1 MRALAL
7 SLLLSLA
14 SAGCTLEDGTG
25 FAVLSARLDCSF
37 AGVQPGNS
45 RLLSDGWFKTADS
58 FELKFDKLT
67 LKVRDLRLQSTGA
80 SSSSS
85 AGGSCTFDP
94 ANPPAGCSLCH
105 GGHCHCDGKL
115 VSYTELKA
123 LACGGGSTGSTL
135 VTLER
140 LLVTRDQELL
150 GAGTKN
156 EDLVCAGSCE
166 LKRGSASQVSVL
178 LDKLTMAA
186 QVRDRS
192 VANRLAGK
200 TYKITLDW
208 DLAGASLGHKFSS
221 ALGLDRDNPYM
232 LGLSVKL
239 PVTEALLD
247 GIEWHKLSVTGD
259 TITVDTTNNKT
270 AGQTMA
276 SSLANTTLL
285 VVVIRDDD

>member
-1 MRALAL
+1 MRVLAL

-14 SAGCTLEDGTG
+14 ATGCTFEDGTG

-37 AGVQPGNS
+37 AGVHPGNT
-45 RLLSDGWFKTADS
+45 RLLADGWFKTADS
-58 FELKFDKLT
+58 FELKLDKLT
-67 LKVRDLRLQSTGA
+67 LKARDLRLQSTGA
-80 SSSSS
+80 ASSSS
-85 AGGSCTFDP
+85 AGGACTFDP

-105 GGHCHCDGKL
+105 GEHCHCDGKL
-115 VSYTELKA
+115 VSYAELKA
-123 LACGGGSTGSTL
+123 QACGGSSAASTL
-135 VTLER
+135 ATLER
-140 LLVTRDQELL
+140 LLIPRDQELL

-156 EDLVCAGSCE
+156 EDLICAGSCE
-166 LKRGSASQVSVL
+166 LKQGSATQASVL
-178 LDKLTMAA
+178 LEKLTMRA

-192 VANRLAGK
+192 VANRLAG

-208 DLAGASLGHKFSS
+208 DLAGASLVHKFSS

-247 GIEWHKLSVTGD
+247 GIEWHKLSAVGD
-259 TITVDTTNNKT
+259 GITVDANNNKT
-270 AGQTMA
+270 AGQTIA
-276 SSLANTTLL
+276 TSLAKTTLQ